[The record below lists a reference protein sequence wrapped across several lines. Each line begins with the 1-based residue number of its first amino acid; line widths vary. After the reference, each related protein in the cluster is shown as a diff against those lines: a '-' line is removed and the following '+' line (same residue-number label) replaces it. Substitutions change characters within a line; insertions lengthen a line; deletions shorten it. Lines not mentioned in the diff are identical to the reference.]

1 MAKSAWQ
8 QAGRFNNNRGKT
20 PRLDDLLPMHKFKSG
35 VFYNLRFIGAPL
47 TFAEHW
53 IKIITNAG
61 NETSVRKLCLSYDHA
76 TGDFKGKCPYCDT
89 LGDTPRV
96 VTLQNAIDRKL
107 QKNEPARK
115 PKPLKSES
123 QLDALP
129 WAETGEFYFKE
140 KDSETWTPVVPLRLT
155 SSPSQRINDYA
166 ALNKKTDKK
175 GNESVYGPEDPD
187 YGFDLQIKYDENQS
201 AANAYFVNKAKNNYL
216 TDEEMDYPIYDLAVE
231 EVEKFAVAQKNAD
244 ELFEKLVDGD
254 GGKGG
259 SKGGGRDR
267 DDRGGKSGGKN
278 RRDAKGYL
286 GDIDDDDDD
295 GDNRPGM
302 DDNDDDDAPRG
313 RSSGRG
319 RSRDDDDDPPAR
331 GRGKSG
337 GRSRDDDDDPP
348 ARGRGRS
355 RDDDEDDAPRGGRGS
370 SRGRSRDDNEDDE
383 PPARGR
389 GRSRDDNED
398 DEPPARGRG
407 RTSSRMDDDEDEPP
421 ARGRGRSRDDDEDE
435 APRGRSG
442 GRGRSRDD
450 DDEPRGR
457 SGGRGGRR
465 DDGLDLD

>member
-1 MAKSAWQ
+1 MPKSAWQ
-8 QAGRFNNNRGKT
+8 QPGRFNNRTKA
-20 PRLDDLLPMHKFKSG
+20 PRLDDLLPLHKFKSG
-35 VFYNLRFIGAPL
+35 VFYNLRFVGAPL

-53 IKIITNAG
+53 IRIITNQG

-76 TGDFKGKCPYCDT
+76 SGDFKGKCPYCDT
-89 LGDTPRV
+89 LGDTPRI

-115 PKPLKSES
+115 PKPLKSETV
-123 QLDALP
+123 LEHLP
-129 WAETGEFYFKE
+129 WADKDAGEFYFKE

-166 ALNKKTDKK
+166 ALNKHEDKK
-175 GNESVYGPEDPD
+175 GNEVVYGPEDID
-187 YGFDLQIKYDENQS
+187 HGFDMQIKYDENQS

-216 TDEEMDYPIYDLAVE
+216 TDEELDYPIYDLMVE

-244 ELFEKLVDGD
+244 ELFEKLADTD

-259 SKGGGRDR
+259 GKGGGR
-267 DDRGGKSGGKN
+267 DDRGGKSGGKS

-286 GDIDDDDDD
+286 GDIDDEDDD
-295 GDNRPGM
+295 GDHRPGV

-313 RSSGRG
+313 GRG
-319 RSRDDDDDPPAR
+319 G
-331 GRGKSG
+331 GR

-355 RDDDEDDAPRGGRGS
+355 RDDDDDPPARGRGGSRSRDDEDDEPRGGRG
-370 SRGRSRDDNEDDE
+370 G
-383 PPARGR
+383 GR
-389 GRSRDDNED
+389 GRSRDDDDDPPARSSRGRSSRDDDED
-398 DEPPARGRG
+398 DAPRGRG
-407 RTSSRMDDDEDEPP
+407 RTSSRMDDYDDEPP
-421 ARGRGRSRDDDEDE
+421 ARGRSG
-435 APRGRSG
+435 G

-450 DDEPRGR
+450 DDDEPRGR
-457 SGGRGGRR
+457 GGRGGRR